1 MLIFGWI
8 FFFFIAEK
16 LTAAGIITPV
26 KAPMLAAHSSYHPPL
41 SPLIESSSPPLD
53 GGGGGAVVIGYKK
66 PKKNISLQIDTS
78 RWCRK
83 SETYATSFCRQLSL
97 LLMRTF
103 LILWR
108 DRSLTAMRLFIHLC
122 VAVLIGTLYTGIGN
136 DASNVFNNFRYIFFS
151 IMFLMFTAF
160 SSMTLACKW
169 ARI

>member
-1 MLIFGWI
+1 MYI
-8 FFFFIAEK
+8 EK

-26 KAPMLAAHSSYHPPL
+26 KAPQLVAHSGYHPPL
-41 SPLIESSSPPLD
+41 SPLIESSSSPISPID
-53 GGGGGAVVIGYKK
+53 ISYKK
-66 PKKNISLQIDTS
+66 PKTKISLQIDTS

-97 LLMRTF
+97 LLMRAF

-108 DRSLTAMRLFIHLC
+108 DRSLTAMRLLIHFV
-122 VAVLIGTLYTGIGN
+122 VAMLIGILYLGIGN

-160 SSMTLACKW
+160 SSITLACKSLFFLK
-169 ARI
+169 